1 MKTGKGKTWLL
12 DLLLMLV
19 GSAVYAVEVN
29 AFTAPNNIAA
39 GGVTGIATMLNYLF
53 GTPIG
58 LISFLINAPLVVWA
72 VVEIGYKL
80 VAKTMVAIVLTSVM
94 IDLFSHF
101 VPAYQG
107 TPLWPCLPE
116 PARVWAS
123 LLSSSG
129 GPPPAA
135 RTWWPGCWAGGCPMC
150 PWAS

>member
-1 MKTGKGKTWLL
+1 MKTGKAKTWLL

-58 LISFLINAPLVVWA
+58 LISFFINAPLVVWA

-80 VAKTMVAIVLTSVM
+80 VEMCIRDRSMGLES
-94 IDLFSHF
+94 
-101 VPAYQG
+101 
-107 TPLWPCLPE
+107 LWK
-116 PARVWAS
+116 V
-123 LLSSSG
+123 
-129 GPPPAA
+129 
-135 RTWWPGCWAGGCPMC
+135 
-150 PWAS
+150 

>member
-1 MKTGKGKTWLL
+1 MKTGKAKTVLL

-101 VPAYQG
+101 VPAYRG
-107 TPLWPCLPE
+107 DPLLV
-116 PARVWAS
+116 ALV
-123 LLSSSG
+123 
-129 GPPPAA
+129 
-135 RTWWPGCWAGGCPMC
+135 AGAC
-150 PWAS
+150 